1 MSKFILEFEK
11 PIKKIEDEIQALK
24 SSSISTGINV
34 DDKLNHLY
42 DKLNQEYINIY
53 SIIFISYSYRIPFTQ
68 HTSSTDH
75 MPFTH
80 HMAFTQHMPFSHH
93 ASSTDH
99 MPFTHHMSSADH
111 MPFTHHIIH

>member
-53 SIIFISYSYRIPFTQ
+53 SNLTRWQKVELARHNQRPHSSDYIKLITENWLELHGDRKYADDPSIIAGIGTINNRRFIIIF
-68 HTSSTDH
+68 
-75 MPFTH
+75 
-80 HMAFTQHMPFSHH
+80 
-93 ASSTDH
+93 
-99 MPFTHHMSSADH
+99 
-111 MPFTHHIIH
+111 